1 MSVRNLLRSGSEL
14 RTQAY
19 KHLKRVLDAFSEYGY
34 LSLLAPGLV
43 FLFVFFF
50 VPIVILALI
59 SVQPEFVAGTFTS
72 FTLQN
77 YVDIFTDSYFLN
89 TLVRTFG
96 IAISV
101 AVTTLVLGYPIAYHV
116 TRLNSQRKRL
126 FFMLLIL
133 LPYLTSVVV
142 RTFGWLI
149 ILLENGLLNTFLR
162 GIGFVDSPVD
172 VVNNE
177 YGIFIGLVH
186 VFLPVA
192 VIALMTSIGKIDP
205 ELEQSARDL
214 GASRVQVFTRIL
226 LPLSKSGIL
235 GGFLLVFA
243 LSISSFTTPSIL
255 GGTTEVM
262 ATAIYTYVGQLT
274 NFNLASALALVLM
287 VTAIIVVSISNYVG
301 QSRMEVQQ

>member
-14 RTQAY
+14 RTQVY
-19 KHLKRVLDAFSEYGY
+19 KHLKKILDAFSEFGY
-34 LSLLAPGLV
+34 LSLLAPGLL
-43 FLFVFFF
+43 FLSIFFF
-50 VPIVILALI
+50 VPILILAVI
-59 SVQPEFVAGTFTS
+59 SLQPEFVAGTFTS

-77 YVDIFTDSYFLN
+77 YIDVFTDSYFMN
-89 TLVRTFG
+89 TLVRTFL

-149 ILLENGLLNTFLR
+149 ILLENGLLNTFLQ
-162 GIGFVDSPVD
+162 GIGIIDSPVD
-172 VVNNE
+172 IVNNE

-192 VIALMTSIGKIDP
+192 VIALMTSVGKIDP

-214 GASRVQVFTRIL
+214 GASRIQVFTRIL

-243 LSISSFTTPSIL
+243 LSISSFTTPAIL

-262 ATAIYTYVGQLT
+262 ATAIYMYVGQLT
-274 NFNLASALALVLM
+274 NFNLASALALILM
-287 VTAIIVVSISNYVG
+287 VTAIVVVSISNYIG
-301 QSRMEVQQ
+301 QSRMEVQE